1 MSTTRSDRTAPTRTH
16 RPDDAAPTPG
26 ARRPPRAERP
36 ARTSTLAR
44 ALSLSPE
51 MTDGLRLTLTLAAI
65 TTLGKVAVPIA
76 VQQTIDQGVRAPGGA
91 DVARVVLTV
100 VVAALVVVATGFLSY
115 RVNIRVFRASEA
127 GLATLRT
134 KAFDHVHRLA
144 VLTQNGE
151 RRGSLVARVTTD
163 VDTISTF
170 LQTGGLVLLLSTA
183 QLGVAITVMFVL
195 SWHLALL
202 VLACYLPFLLALRPL
217 QRRVAR
223 RYGLVRERYGEV
235 LARVSESVV
244 GAETIRAHAAAQR
257 TWARLD
263 TAVEGH
269 RHAAV
274 RAQVATATTSA
285 LGLATNALVT
295 CAVLVGGTLLGLAG
309 DLSLGRLLA
318 FFFIVNLVTQPVLAL
333 TETLNEL
340 QNALAGWRRVLAV
353 LDTPVAVVDPAG
365 GVDLPP
371 GPVSV
376 RLEKVSFH
384 YPRAAAIGQQG
395 EGPQRGDGPGGGVR
409 DGSHGSEAGARG
421 PAVLSE
427 VDLDLPAGASI
438 AVVGETGSG
447 KTTLTR
453 LVCRL
458 VDPDAGRV
466 LLSGVDARDLR
477 ESSLHRRVVVVPQEG
492 FLFETTVE
500 ANIAFGRE
508 RATTAQ
514 VRGALADL
522 GLEEWADSLPE
533 GLSTEVGQLGER
545 LSAGERQLVA
555 LARAHLA
562 DPDLLVLD
570 EATSSVDPVT
580 EVRLQRALASL
591 VSGRT
596 SVAIAHRLSTAE
608 AADTVVV
615 VDAGRVVETGP
626 SRELATAGG
635 PYSRLHAA
643 WTAQHA

>member
-1 MSTTRSDRTAPTRTH
+1 MSAPAPPVPAP
-16 RPDDAAPTPG
+16 RPSAL
-26 ARRPPRAERP
+26 R
-36 ARTSTLAR
+36 R
-44 ALSLSPE
+44 ALAISPE
-51 MTDGLRLTLTLAAI
+51 MTDGLRLTLALAAV
-65 TTLGKVAVPIA
+65 TTLGKVAVPLA
-76 VQQTIDQGVRAPGGA
+76 VQQTIDRGVTAPGGA
-91 DVARVVLTV
+91 DVGVVALIVAVAAAV
-100 VVAALVVVATGFLSY
+100 VVITGGLSY
-115 RVNIRVFRASEA
+115 RVNVRVFRASEA

-183 QLGVAITVMFVL
+183 QLGVAVTVMLVL
-195 SWHLALL
+195 SWHLVLL
-202 VLACYLPFLLALRPL
+202 VLACYVPFLLALRPL

-223 RYGLVRERYGEV
+223 RYGRVREHYGEV

-244 GAETIRAHAAAQR
+244 GAETIRAHAAAPR

-263 TAVEGH
+263 AAVEEH
-269 RHAAV
+269 RSSAV

-285 LGLATNALVT
+285 IGLATNGLVT

-353 LDTPVAVVDPAG
+353 LDTPVAVVDPGETGA
-365 GVDLPP
+365 DLPP

-376 RLEKVSFH
+376 TLEGVGFA
-384 YPRAAAIGQQG
+384 YPRSAAIGQDGQDAG
-395 EGPQRGDGPGGGVR
+395 GP
-409 DGSHGSEAGARG
+409 G
-421 PAVLSE
+421 PAVLTD
-427 VDLDLPAGASI
+427 VDLHLRAGLSV

-447 KTTLTR
+447 KTTLSR
-453 LVCRL
+453 LIARL
-458 VDPDAGRV
+458 VDPDDGRV

-492 FLFETTVE
+492 FLFDTTVE
-500 ANIAFGRE
+500 ANIAFGRDG
-508 RATTAQ
+508 ATAAD
-514 VRGALADL
+514 VRSALADL
-522 GLEEWADSLPE
+522 GLDAWVDSLPD
-533 GLSTEVGQLGER
+533 GGATQVGQLGER

-580 EVRLQRALASL
+580 EVRLQRALAGL

-615 VDAGRVVETGP
+615 LDAGRVVEVGP
-626 SRELATAGG
+626 SRDLALTGG

>member
-1 MSTTRSDRTAPTRTH
+1 MSTVTSSPARTGPG
-16 RPDDAAPTPG
+16 DG
-26 ARRPPRAERP
+26 ARERDARRTPRSERP
-36 ARTSTLAR
+36 RRTSTLAR
-44 ALSLSPE
+44 ALSISPE
-51 MTDGLRLTLTLAAI
+51 MTDGLRLTLTLAAV

-115 RVNIRVFRASEA
+115 RVNVRVFRASEA

-183 QLGVAITVMFVL
+183 QLGVAITVMLVL

-202 VLACYLPFLLALRPL
+202 VLACYLPFLLVLRAL

-223 RYGLVRERYGEV
+223 RYGVVRERYGEV

-244 GAETIRAHAAAQR
+244 GAETIRAHAAAPR

-263 TAVEGH
+263 AAVEGH

-353 LDTPVAVVDPAG
+353 LDTPVAVVDPGEG

-376 RLEKVSFH
+376 RLEGVSFH
-384 YPRAAAIGQQG
+384 YPRAAAIGQESDGQAG
-395 EGPQRGDGPGGGVR
+395 GGRGGSGSGDG
-409 DGSHGSEAGARG
+409 DAGARG

-458 VDPDAGRV
+458 VDPGAGRV
-466 LLSGVDARDLR
+466 MLSGVDARDLR

-500 ANIAFGRE
+500 ANIAFGRDG
-508 RATTAQ
+508 ATTEQ

-626 SRELATAGG
+626 SRDLALAGG